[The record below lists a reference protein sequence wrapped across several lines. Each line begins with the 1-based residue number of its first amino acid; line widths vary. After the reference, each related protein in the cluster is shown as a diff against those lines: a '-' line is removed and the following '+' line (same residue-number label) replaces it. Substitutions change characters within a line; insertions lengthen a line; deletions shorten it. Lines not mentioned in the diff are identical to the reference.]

1 MTRMRR
7 LLWGLP
13 VAGALAVGGLFWAQK
28 GESAPEKGDG
38 GNVVARPANLKPAVS
53 LPISQVILFNSGVG
67 HFTRSGEIE
76 GDVRVD
82 LSFPEQDINDLI
94 KSMTLRDLSPTGK
107 VAAVTYDSHDPI
119 DRTLASFAINL
130 NNSPSLAQ
138 ILTQA
143 RGEQVEVTLVNTAT
157 QPGNLTGKIM
167 GVEQQQVPSKEGTVP
182 VSVLNLW
189 CAEGVR
195 AVKLPEVQRLRFANP
210 VLENEV
216 RRALETLA
224 LSHDSQKKAVSLHFS
239 GEGKR
244 KVEVGYVVEN
254 PIWKTSYRLVLDK
267 NGEKHP
273 YLQGWAVVE
282 NPTDEDWHQVG
293 MALVSGRPISFR
305 MDLYNPLYVPR
316 PTVEP
321 ELFASLRPPTYTGR
335 LKDLEEKARDRV
347 EAEHLEKLLPAQ
359 DSAIMGGAGNG
370 LMDEKKLRQAANQW
384 GRLPPA
390 ERTRL
395 IRELTRNLPDRHRV
409 VIEDYFRSLGNE
421 DLSKADEKLRM
432 ARESLGRDQQAL
444 AEKVAD
450 LSVKMGGRLDLGASV
465 QSVAT
470 ASALGDYYQYVIDR
484 PVELARQKS
493 ALLPI
498 VNKDVEGKRVSIYN
512 PAVQAKHPLLG
523 LRFKN
528 TSGMPLAQGPM
539 TIFEG
544 SVYAGDTRV
553 LDLQPDEERLIS
565 YAIDLGTEVSVKSG
579 NNTSRI
585 TSVKAVKGIISTHTV
600 FREER
605 VYDVSNRSTT
615 DRTLL
620 IEHPNRK
627 GQGFTFIGENKPK
640 EEAADVFRFELAVG
654 AKKDITYT
662 VIEER
667 PEDSTVQLTNG
678 SDDQIRSFLKLKE
691 APPSLKAKLEEALT
705 VKGTWDKARQDI
717 QAVTTRIQTITTDQK
732 RVRDNLRETPKESP
746 LFQRYLK
753 TLEEQE
759 KEMDDLSAKLK
770 SLHADEA
777 KAMAAYDE
785 FLANLS
791 AE

>member
-1 MTRMRR
+1 VKLSR
-7 LLWGLP
+7 LLYAVPL
-13 VAGALAVGGLFWAQK
+13 VALAAATGLVLVPR
-28 GESAPEKGDG
+28 GESAPSPAAA
-38 GNVVARPANLKPAVS
+38 ARPAEKVAQLKPAVS
-53 LPISQVILFNSGVG
+53 LPVSQVILFNSGVG
-67 HFTRSGEIE
+67 HFTRSGEVE
-76 GDVRVD
+76 GDARVD
-82 LSFPEQDINDLI
+82 LTFPEQDINDLI
-94 KSMTLRDLSPTGK
+94 KSMTLRDFSPTGR

-143 RGEQVEVTLVNTAT
+143 RGEQVEVSLVNTAN
-157 QPGNLTGKIM
+157 QPGSLTGKII
-167 GVEQQQVPSKEGTVP
+167 GVEQQAVPSKEGTVS

-195 AVKLPEVQRLRFANP
+195 AVKLTEVQRLRFANP

-224 LSHDSQKKAVSLHFS
+224 LSHDSQKKAVSLHFA

-267 NGEKHP
+267 GGEKKP

-282 NPTDEDWHQVG
+282 NPTDEDWHEVT
-293 MALVSGRPISFR
+293 MALVSGRPISFK
-305 MDLYNPLYVPR
+305 MDLYNPLYVAR

-321 ELFASLRPPTYTGR
+321 ELFASLRPIAYSGTMKRDQEKFNYSR
-335 LKDLEEKARDRV
+335 MNEWHEDKDKLEEQKASNLTNKA
-347 EAEHLEKLLPAQ
+347 AEKQRKRAEDPDPSDITARFERLNPATNGAVSAEVRQKLAE
-359 DSAIMGGAGNG
+359 
-370 LMDEKKLRQAANQW
+370 LMDLRK
-384 GRLPPA
+384 G
-390 ERTRL
+390 
-395 IRELTRNLPDRHRV
+395 
-409 VIEDYFRSLGNE
+409 
-421 DLSKADEKLRM
+421 
-432 ARESLGRDQQAL
+432 
-444 AEKVAD
+444 
-450 LSVKMGGRLDLGASV
+450 V

-470 ASALGDYYQYVIDR
+470 ASSLGDYYQYVIDR
-484 PVELARQKS
+484 PVDLARQKS

-512 PAVQAKHPLLG
+512 PDVQAKHPLLG
-523 LRFKN
+523 LKFKN
-528 TSGMPLAQGPM
+528 TTGMPLTQGPV
-539 TIFEG
+539 TVFEG

-553 LDLQPDEERLIS
+553 LDLQPDEERLVS
-565 YAIDLGTEVSVKSG
+565 YAIDLGTEVSTKPG
-579 NNTSRI
+579 NNTARI
-585 TSVKAVKGIISTHTV
+585 TSVKAVKGIITTHTV
-600 FREER
+600 VREER
-605 VYDVSNRSTT
+605 VYDVSNRSST

-627 GQGFTFIGENKPK
+627 GQGFAFIGDNKPK
-640 EEAADVFRFELAVG
+640 EEAADVYRFEVPVA
-654 AKKDITYT
+654 AKKDLSYT

-667 PEDSTVQLTNG
+667 PVDSSVQLTNNA
-678 SDDQIRSFLKLKE
+678 DDQIRYFINLKE
-691 APPSLKAKLEEALT
+691 APQALKAKLQEALK
-705 VKGTWDKARQDI
+705 VKASWDRARQDI
-717 QAVTTRIQTITTDQK
+717 QAVNQRVQAITADQK
-732 RVRDNLRETPKESP
+732 RLRENLRETPKESP

-770 SLHADEA
+770 TLQGDEA
-777 KAMAAYDE
+777 RTRAAYDD